1 MVESNE
7 FCVEQ
12 ALRNFLSNAEKYSPI
27 EVELTTDDVG
37 WCRNDALKQRSS
49 LEEARLAIG
58 RALASVSNGRFDVR
72 VVGGCVRLQGFV
84 GSYEEKRIAGTRAQE
99 SVPGVWV
106 ANELRV
112 ARVQLHET
120 LGRRSAPNGDARAE
134 QATIT
139 PSTR

>member
-37 WCRNDALKQRSS
+37 WCRSDALKQRSS

-58 RALASVSNGRFDVR
+58 RALTSVSNGRFDVR

-99 SVPGVWV
+99 STSRKPSSS
-106 ANELRV
+106 LFLFF
-112 ARVQLHET
+112 LH
-120 LGRRSAPNGDARAE
+120 R
-134 QATIT
+134 
-139 PSTR
+139 